1 VRRPGPAL
9 ESWCR
14 RAGRSARESECFQET
29 RQREVLCG
37 TDEFRRIPTNMDE
50 EGMNHPLPGGRVE
63 RAASLRRVT
72 GVSHPAAQGAESRR
86 TSTTLCVI
94 VPCYNEQYLAATS
107 LARLRILGE
116 SALLDS
122 VQVIVVDD
130 GSTDG
135 TAEAIGQ
142 FRKALETEGVDPKFC
157 WVWVQHEKNQG
168 KGAAIRTALEYVE
181 TELVVIH
188 DSDLEY
194 HPRDLLQMVE
204 VFLYEDA
211 DAVFGSR
218 FMSGGYKRALFF
230 RHALGNKFLTFLCDL
245 VCDLNLTDVETC
257 YKMVRADL
265 LKSIPLE
272 SRTFDVEPE
281 LAIKLAKRGARIF
294 EVPISY
300 SGRTYREG
308 KKISWKDGVRALWA
322 ILHYGA
328 SGRIFK
334 EDVHGGEIL
343 DRLNRAPRFTR
354 WMADVVRPYVGN
366 RVLEIGAGTGNM
378 STHLMPRSVYWA
390 TDVNPH
396 YVEYLET
403 LRATRPYMQ
412 VAHTDGENPQS
423 FPTGQTFDTVIS
435 LNVVEHLQDDV
446 GALRNIRDA
455 LIEGGRAIVLVPCG
469 PGLFGS
475 LDEILG
481 HRRRYTKEGLV
492 DACERAGF
500 RVEKILAFNRPG
512 VVAWWLNGRVLR
524 RKTFGLA
531 QIQILNLLTPVFR
544 VTDRWLPLPPLS
556 LIAILR
562 KENAGTAVAEKE
574 AALPLDAKAAS

>member
-1 VRRPGPAL
+1 MA
-9 ESWCR
+9 E
-14 RAGRSARESECFQET
+14 
-29 RQREVLCG
+29 
-37 TDEFRRIPTNMDE
+37 D
-50 EGMNHPLPGGRVE
+50 GMNNPLPASRME
-63 RAASLRRVT
+63 KARSLRRVT
-72 GVSHPAAQGAESRR
+72 GVSHSAGEGAEKGRR
-86 TSTTLCVI
+86 STSLCVI
-94 VPCYNEQYLAATS
+94 VPCYNEQYLVATS
-107 LARLRILGE
+107 LARLKILGE
-116 SALLDS
+116 SPLLDS
-122 VQVIVVDD
+122 VKVIVVDD
-130 GSTDG
+130 GSKDG
-135 TAEAIGQ
+135 TDKAIDQ
-142 FRKALETEGVDPKFC
+142 FRKSLETEGVNPKFC
-157 WVWVQHEKNQG
+157 WVWVRHDKNQG
-168 KGAAIRTALEYVE
+168 KGAAIRTALEYVD

-188 DSDLEY
+188 DADLEY
-194 HPRDLLQMVE
+194 HPYDLFQMVE

-245 VCDLNLTDVETC
+245 VCDLNLTDMETC
-257 YKMVRADL
+257 YKMVRANL

-308 KKISWKDGVRALWA
+308 KKISWKDGARALWA

-328 SGRIFK
+328 SGRIYK

-343 DRLNRAPRFTR
+343 ERLNRAPRFTR
-354 WMADVVRPYVGN
+354 WMADVIRPYVGN

-378 STHLMPRSVYWA
+378 STQLMPRSVYWA

-412 VAHTDGENPQS
+412 VAHTDGMNAQS
-423 FPTGQTFDTVIS
+423 FPAGQTFDTVIS
-435 LNVVEHLQDDV
+435 FNVVEHLQDDV
-446 GALRNIRDA
+446 GALRNIRDV

-469 PGLFGS
+469 PKLYGS
-475 LDEILG
+475 LDEVLR
-481 HRRRYTKEGLV
+481 HCRRYTKVGLAEV
-492 DACERAGF
+492 CEQAGF
-500 RVEKILAFNRPG
+500 RVEKILEFNRPG

-524 RKTFGLA
+524 RRTFSLV
-531 QIQILNLLTPVFR
+531 QIRILNLLTPIFR
-544 VTDRWLPLPPLS
+544 LTDRWLPLPPLS

-562 KENAGTAVAEKE
+562 KDNTGAAMAEKE
-574 AALPLDAKAAS
+574 VVLPLDVKAAS